1 MRASVVGAGRL
12 RPADIG
18 KVIRQSLV
26 SWFKDDAPSMGAAIA
41 FYTLFAIA
49 PILLIF
55 NWVAGEFIRSDIV
68 QHDILAQLRI
78 LLGDAGAEAVRGLL
92 ASAKYSGRGALST
105 MVGIV
110 AVFVG
115 ATRVFAELQSALHK

>member
-1 MRASVVGAGRL
+1 MGLRHNNAVNTKLRATEL
-12 RPADIG
+12 RQ
-18 KVIRQSLV
+18 VIRQSLV

-68 QHDILAQLRI
+68 QDSTKAMPPPFDIPLA
-78 LLGDAGAEAVRGLL
+78 
-92 ASAKYSGRGALST
+92 
-105 MVGIV
+105 
-110 AVFVG
+110 
-115 ATRVFAELQSALHK
+115 